1 MPNPLTILIPA
12 QFNGPPG
19 SANGGVSAGLA
30 ASRIDGPAEVSLR
43 APPPLDESMDMVKVE
58 DGYDIH
64 HGDQLVMTARPAAP
78 LAPPPQAPDYELARS
93 GPDRFPPA
101 ETHAFRTAMSAA
113 LSARKTGSVSSRAGP
128 TAMTA

>member
-64 HGDQLVMTARPAAP
+64 HGDQLVMTAGPALIASRLQRPTP
-78 LAPPPQAPDYELARS
+78 
-93 GPDRFPPA
+93 
-101 ETHAFRTAMSAA
+101 FRTAMSAA

>member
-78 LAPPPQAPDYELARS
+78 LAPPPQAPTYELARTAS
-93 GPDRFPPA
+93 RLQRPTP
-101 ETHAFRTAMSAA
+101 FRTAMSAA